1 MPTPKSN
8 FRIPQWIIDE
18 IKRRTDNMT
27 KFVIAAI
34 LEKFDKDDKK

>member
-1 MPTPKSN
+1 MPTPLSN
-8 FRIPQWIIDE
+8 FRIPKWIIE
-18 IKRRTDNMT
+18 EMKRRTNNMT